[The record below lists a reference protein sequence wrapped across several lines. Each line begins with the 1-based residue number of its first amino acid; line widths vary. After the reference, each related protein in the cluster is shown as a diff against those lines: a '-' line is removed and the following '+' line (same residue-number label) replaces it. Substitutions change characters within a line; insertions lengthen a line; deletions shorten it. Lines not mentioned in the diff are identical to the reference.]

1 MSILMDFDPSD
12 EDNNH
17 FQKAIDQWQILYD
30 ENQSRCNVPQTG
42 QKRGMLD
49 DSYAAESHP
58 SLSGISNN
66 STAKLHDDTH
76 KIIPLDNSSH
86 RHDLKSF
93 STNQTFNRLL
103 RDDSP
108 YGRGGWDPFHPSLE
122 RVSAI
127 TNYSSSFFPF
137 HNIIPSHI
145 HHIANCTILE
155 RWHLSLLSFLSL

>member
-1 MSILMDFDPSD
+1 MDFDPSD

-49 DSYAAESHP
+49 DSYVAESHA

-66 STAKLHDDTH
+66 STAKLHDDSN
-76 KIIPLDNSSH
+76 KKIPLDSSNH

-122 RVSAI
+122 RVSTI
-127 TNYSSSFFPF
+127 NHKLFFIFFSFPPHHSFPYSPCC
-137 HNIIPSHI
+137 
-145 HHIANCTILE
+145 ALY
-155 RWHLSLLSFLSL
+155 